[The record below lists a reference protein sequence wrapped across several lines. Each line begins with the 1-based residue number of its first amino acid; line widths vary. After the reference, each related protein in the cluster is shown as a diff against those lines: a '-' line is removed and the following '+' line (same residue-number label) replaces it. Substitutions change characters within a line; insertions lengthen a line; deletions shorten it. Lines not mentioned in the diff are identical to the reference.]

1 MNKYQEVLNSIDEK
15 TTETIDYCL
24 GPAAILRYC
33 GDEVDILQELVD
45 KATPKKPIKNK
56 LGKISFLDK
65 LFGIE
70 ATYTCPNCRNALLK
84 HYMNERQETRY
95 CWDCGQALDWRV
107 EDGKTMHN

>member
-1 MNKYQEVLNSIDEK
+1 MNKYE
-15 TTETIDYCL
+15 
-24 GPAAILRYC
+24 
-33 GDEVDILQELVD
+33 

-95 CWDCGQALDWRV
+95 CWNCGQALDWRV